1 MRKRSKYR
9 PKRNLVNP
17 VDFVLRGLQPVRE
30 LDGVLTNVQLKNH
43 VALESVRRGQAEKHD
58 IDILI
63 GALNM
68 AEALAINGKG
78 SDWRQELRD
87 GQNALYELAQ
97 KGVERGYR
105 FIATG
110 AQLTAINQAMAI
122 HDAQM
127 EEATVIDIE
136 KAEDLVNKIVAA
148 GKARPVI
155 VKEKT

>member
-1 MRKRSKYR
+1 
-9 PKRNLVNP
+9 LVNP
-17 VDFVLRGLQPVRE
+17 LDFVLRGLQPVRE
-30 LDGVLTNVQLKNH
+30 LEGVLTNVQLKNH

-78 SDWRQELRD
+78 SDWRQELRE
-87 GQNALYELAQ
+87 GQDALHALAQ
-97 KGVERGYR
+97 KGVERGYH

-110 AQLTAINQAMAI
+110 MQLTAINQAMEI

-136 KAEDLVNKIVAA
+136 KAEDLVNKIVAS
-148 GKARPVI
+148 GKARPVV